1 MIDKDNWSMTLNTKI
16 LIVDDRP
23 DNLLSLEDL
32 LAMPDVSILTA
43 DSGNAA
49 LSLIL
54 DHDFALVLLDVQ
66 MPGMD
71 GFETAEIIRKNKRSR
86 HVPIIFITAI
96 GREEPHMAK
105 AYEAGAVD
113 FLYKPINPQI
123 LISKV
128 RIFVE
133 LYRQRQELE
142 KTGAELLQKIGE
154 LEEATRKITEQQEEM
169 VKKERLKALLQMAG
183 TTAHEL
189 NQPLMGLMGN
199 IELLDMNKNNP
210 EKVLKHIGRIKES
223 GTRIADIVK
232 KIQAISHDKIKW
244 HDSRS
249 TIIDIDQ

>member
-1 MIDKDNWSMTLNTKI
+1 MTLETKI

-23 DNLLSLEDL
+23 ENLMSLEDI
-32 LAMPDVSILTA
+32 LAMPDLSILTA
-43 DSGNAA
+43 DSGNTA
-49 LSLIL
+49 LSMIL
-54 DHDFALVLLDVQ
+54 EHDFALVLMDVQ

-71 GFETAEIIRKNKRSR
+71 GFETAELIRRNKRSR

-96 GREEPHMAK
+96 GREEPHMTK

-113 FLYKPINPQI
+113 FLYKPINPQV
-123 LISKV
+123 LLSKV

-142 KTGAELLQKIGE
+142 KTGFELRGKIGE
-154 LEEATRKITEQQEEM
+154 LEEASRMITEQQAEM
-169 VKKERLKALLQMAG
+169 VKKERLNALLQMAG

-189 NQPLMGLMGN
+189 NQPLMGLLGN
-199 IELLDMNKNNP
+199 IELLEMNKNDP
-210 EKVLKHIGRIKES
+210 EKVLKHIGRIKEA

-232 KIQAISHDKIKW
+232 KIQAISRDKIKW

-249 TIIDIDQ
+249 AIIDIDQ

>member
-1 MIDKDNWSMTLNTKI
+1 MNAKI

-23 DNLLSLEDL
+23 ENLLSLESL
-32 LAMPDVSILTA
+32 LAMPDITILSA
-43 DSGNAA
+43 NSGNSA
-49 LSLIL
+49 LAMIL

-96 GREEPHMAK
+96 GREDPFMTK

-133 LYRQRQELE
+133 LYKQKQELE
-142 KTGAELLQKIGE
+142 KTGVELREKIGE

-169 VKKERLKALLQMAG
+169 VKKERINALLQMAG

-189 NQPLMGLMGN
+189 NQPLMGLLGN

-210 EKVLKHIGRIKES
+210 EKVLKHISRIKES
-223 GTRIADIVK
+223 GLRISDIVK

-249 TIIDIDQ
+249 AIIDIDQ

>member
-1 MIDKDNWSMTLNTKI
+1 MTMNAKI

-23 DNLLSLEDL
+23 ENLLSLESL
-32 LAMPDVSILTA
+32 LAMPDITILSA
-43 DSGNAA
+43 NSGNSA
-49 LSLIL
+49 LAMIL

-96 GREEPHMAK
+96 GREDPFMTK

-133 LYRQRQELE
+133 LYKQKQELE
-142 KTGAELLQKIGE
+142 KTGVELREKIGE

-169 VKKERLKALLQMAG
+169 VKKERINALLQMAG

-189 NQPLMGLMGN
+189 NQPLMGLLGN

-210 EKVLKHIGRIKES
+210 EKVLKHISRIKES
-223 GTRIADIVK
+223 GLRISDIVK

-249 TIIDIDQ
+249 AIIDIDQ

>member
-1 MIDKDNWSMTLNTKI
+1 MTMNAKI

-23 DNLLSLEDL
+23 ENLLSLESL
-32 LAMPDVSILTA
+32 LAMPDITILSA
-43 DSGNAA
+43 NSGNSA
-49 LSLIL
+49 LAMIL

-96 GREEPHMAK
+96 GREDPFMTK

-133 LYRQRQELE
+133 LYKQKQELE
-142 KTGAELLQKIGE
+142 KTGVELRQKIGE
-154 LEEATRKITEQQEEM
+154 LEEATHKITEQQEEM
-169 VKKERLKALLQMAG
+169 VKKERLNALLQMAG

-189 NQPLMGLMGN
+189 NQPLMGLLGN

-210 EKVLKHIGRIKES
+210 EKVLKHISRIKES
-223 GTRIADIVK
+223 GLRISDIVK

-249 TIIDIDQ
+249 AIIDIDQ